1 MTYQTYQQLRSK
13 MRDIELKERAADIAS
28 PRPPLNNSIQD
39 QMLRDL
45 FDRVAVLEAL
55 WADKAKSNPT
65 PSARAFSLSSD
76 KQ

>member
-1 MTYQTYQQLRSK
+1 

-45 FDRVAVLEAL
+45 FDRVAALEAQ
-55 WADKAKSNPT
+55 APQSQQKEKIAPT
-65 PSARAFSLSSD
+65 ARAFSLASD